1 LTKGVLIQIKDKVLK
16 EGALVLDQNREKA
29 KDHIHQKG
37 VKKGNILIKEV
48 IGQMTEKVRLLFL
61 KSQRQLYLNQEKI

>member
-16 EGALVLDQNREKA
+16 EGVLVQDQNREKA

-37 VKKGNILIKEV
+37 VKIILIKEV

>member
-1 LTKGVLIQIKDKVLK
+1 LTKGVLIQIKDKALK
-16 EGALVLDQNREKA
+16 EGVLVLDQNREKA
-29 KDHIHQKG
+29 KDLIHQKG
-37 VKKGNILIKEV
+37 VKKGIILIKEA